1 MTFKQLEAF
10 YWAAI
15 LNSFSGAAVRLHVT
29 QSTLSKRVAELETD
43 LGISLFD
50 RNGHRAILT
59 DAGHNLVER
68 AAQIL
73 EIEGQIRSELD
84 QGTNV
89 RGSCRI
95 GISELVASTWF
106 PIFVECATH
115 AFPNLVLEPQ
125 VDLTSGLERKLERGE
140 LDFAIIPGPS
150 ISPLLAN
157 VKIVELDYQWMASPS
172 RLRKGTLL
180 TPSQFAEHPVISLNP
195 ASRLSRTFDEWV
207 RHQELDI
214 PRALVCNSLT
224 ALIALAISGVG
235 ISYFPRVALQHF
247 VRAGK
252 LVELRSKAKLPT
264 LAYCFHWRR
273 DDHRRV
279 ITAMRK
285 IVLDVVDFA
294 RSPLWSNE

>member
-15 LNSFSGAAVRLHVT
+15 LHSFSDAAVRLHVT
-29 QSTLSKRVAELETD
+29 QSTLSKRVAELESD
-43 LGISLFD
+43 LGVPLFD

-59 DAGHNLVER
+59 DAGHSLVER
-68 AAQIL
+68 AAQML

-84 QGTNV
+84 QGGSV

-106 PIFVECATH
+106 PLFVERVTQ
-115 AFPNLVLEPQ
+115 AFPNLMLEPQ

-150 ISPLLAN
+150 ISPLLAS
-157 VKIVELDYQWMASPS
+157 VKIIEVDYQWMSSPS
-172 RLRKGTLL
+172 RLPKGTLL
-180 TPSQFAEHPVISLNP
+180 TPEQFARHPVISLHP

-235 ISYFPRVALQHF
+235 ISYFPRAALQHF

-252 LVELRSKAKLPT
+252 LVELRSKARLPS
-264 LAYCFHWRR
+264 LDYCFHWRR

-279 ITAMRK
+279 ITAMRD

-294 RSPLWSNE
+294 RAPLWGSE